1 MTKSKEPKVTLEP
14 ELQEQWRRIAGV
26 NQKRFPRIGHKEVV
40 DLVDS
45 AWPPTVRMREN
56 QGTTEIVIRFRGSS
70 RQLSADHQKIYF
82 ERSLPLQG
90 VFEDAI
96 SDARVTGQD
105 TIRWKLMT
113 ESYRAYQ
120 MTWLHLLRSLWRNRT
135 SSETDPPK
143 WFTEVEEAFN
153 TPRQIGRPKKTDAQL
168 GTRLDLLLSHT
179 ERLYQTIEEFLADKP
194 VKNGSFREDIVF
206 RFWREIQKIPGGNLI
221 LGGEAFMPIPYG
233 KQDSPASLAKPNTWK
248 PRQLA
253 IALLAIETGQ
263 KYHTIERK
271 FPEHKR
277 NKMLTQ
283 P

>member
-1 MTKSKEPKVTLEP
+1 MTKSEEPKVTLEP

-56 QGTTEIVIRFRGSS
+56 RGTTEIVIRFHGSS
-70 RQLSADHQKIYF
+70 NQLSKDHQRIYF
-82 ERSLPLQG
+82 GRSSPLRG

-96 SDARVTGQD
+96 SDARVTGED

-113 ESYRAYQ
+113 EAYRAYQ
-120 MTWLHLLRSLWRNRT
+120 MTWLHLLRSLWLNRT
-135 SSETDPPK
+135 NPETDPPE
-143 WFTEVEEAFN
+143 WFKDVKKAFN
-153 TPRQIGRPKKTDAQL
+153 AKRQLGRPKKKKTQL
-168 GTRLDLLLSHT
+168 QTRLDFLLGHT
-179 ERLYQTIEEFLADKP
+179 KRLRQTIEGYLADKP
-194 VKNGSFREDIVF
+194 DRNKSYREDIVCEL
-206 RFWREIQKIPGGNLI
+206 WRDIQKIPGGHLI

-233 KQDSPASLAKPNTWK
+233 KQDSPASLAEPNTWK

-277 NKMLTQ
+277 NQMLTQ

>member
-45 AWPPTVRMREN
+45 AWPPMIRMREN
-56 QGTTEIVIRFRGSS
+56 QGATEIVIRFRGSS
-70 RQLSADHQKIYF
+70 QQLSKDHQRIYF
-82 ERSLPLQG
+82 DRSLPLGG

-96 SDARVTGQD
+96 SDARVTGED

-113 ESYRAYQ
+113 EAYRAYQ

-143 WFTEVEEAFN
+143 WFTQVEEAFK
-153 TPRQIGRPKKTDAQL
+153 TPRQIGRPKKTDTQL
-168 GTRLDLLLSHT
+168 GIRLDFLLGHT
-179 ERLYQTIEEFLADKP
+179 KRLWQIIEGHLADKP
-194 VKNGSFREDIVF
+194 DRNKSYREDIV
-206 RFWREIQKIPGGNLI
+206 REFWRDIQKIPGGTLI

-233 KQDSPASLAKPNTWK
+233 KQDDPASLSEPKTWK

-263 KYHTIERK
+263 KYLTIQRK

>member
-26 NQKRFPRIGHKEVV
+26 NQRRFPRIGHKEVL

-45 AWPPTVRMREN
+45 AWPPTVCMHE
-56 QGTTEIVIRFRGSS
+56 QEETTEIVIRFRGSS
-70 RQLSADHQKIYF
+70 KQLSNEHQKTYF

-96 SDARVTGQD
+96 SDARVTGED

-113 ESYRAYQ
+113 EAYRAYQ

-135 SSETDPPK
+135 NSETDPPE
-143 WFTEVEEAFN
+143 WFTKVEKAFN
-153 TPRQIGRPKKTDAQL
+153 TPKQKGRPKKIETQL
-168 GTRLDLLLSHT
+168 RTRLDVLLSHT
-179 ERLYQTIEEFLADKP
+179 KRLRQTIEDFLADKP
-194 VKNGSFREDIVF
+194 VKNISYRRDVVLT
-206 RFWREIQKIPGGNLI
+206 FWREIQKIPGGNLI

-233 KQDSPASLAKPNTWK
+233 KQDRTASLADPKTWK
-248 PRQLA
+248 ARQLA

-263 KYHTIERK
+263 KYLTIARK
-271 FPEHKR
+271 FPERKR
-277 NKMLTQ
+277 NKVPIQ

>member
-1 MTKSKEPKVTLEP
+1 MTISEEPKVTLEP

-26 NQKRFPRIGHKEVV
+26 NQKRYQRIGHKEVV

-45 AWPPTVRMREN
+45 AWPPTVRIRED

-70 RQLSADHQKIYF
+70 QQLSKDHQRIYF
-82 ERSLPLQG
+82 DRSLPLRG

-96 SDARVTGQD
+96 SDARVTGED

-113 ESYRAYQ
+113 EAYRAYQ
-120 MTWLHLLRSLWRNRT
+120 MTWLHLLRSLWRNQT

-153 TPRQIGRPKKTDAQL
+153 TPRQIGRPKKTAAQL
-168 GTRLDLLLSHT
+168 QTRLDFLLGHT
-179 ERLYQTIEEFLADKP
+179 KRLQQTIEGYLADKP
-194 VKNGSFREDIVF
+194 DRNKSHREDIV
-206 RFWREIQKIPGGNLI
+206 REFWRDIQKIPGGNLI

-233 KQDSPASLAKPNTWK
+233 KQGDPASLSEPKTWK